1 MQDLPTNTKNSV
13 LSKQVKY
20 VKYEEVMSKLS
31 EITDGDIVK
40 ANFYVFNNYKPEER
54 SVRGFVFNLAWGK
67 DSDDDLYVTCNL
79 NSLEDEEK
87 YENVFVSKI
96 EKL

>member
-1 MQDLPTNTKNSV
+1 MQDVSCSTKKSSV
-13 LSKQVKY
+13 LTKQA
-20 VKYEEVMSKLS
+20 KYEQVISKLS
-31 EITDGDIVK
+31 EITDGDIVE
-40 ANFYVFNNYKPEER
+40 ANFYVFDNYKPEER

-79 NSLEDEEK
+79 NSLEDEER
-87 YENVFVSKI
+87 YENIFVSKI